1 LELFLAVLFDVNL
14 HCLFSVPSG
23 VNHVASSC
31 VSMVRCL
38 LMVSS
43 IVMLVGL
50 SVVPC
55 GMREMF

>member
-1 LELFLAVLFDVNL
+1 MGLFLAVLFDVNL

-38 LMVSS
+38 LMKSGLM
-43 IVMLVGL
+43 MLGRFPMVAG
-50 SVVPC
+50 
-55 GMREMF
+55 GMRKMF

>member
-1 LELFLAVLFDVNL
+1 MLFDVNL

-38 LMVSS
+38 LMKSGLM
-43 IVMLVGL
+43 MLGRFPMVAG
-50 SVVPC
+50 
-55 GMREMF
+55 GMRKMF